1 MYPNPVKT
9 FDDMEPVIG
18 PSGDEKITDY
28 NQVPS
33 RECDALKAYERLQEV
48 RRIKADLLDELEDS
62 AEDYYWD
69 TPEQFPYS

>member
-28 NQVPS
+28 NQVS
-33 RECDALKAYERLQEV
+33 LRKCNALKAYEALQEA
-48 RRIKADLLDELEDS
+48 RRIKADLEDPLED
-62 AEDYYWD
+62 YRWD